1 MFFDSIFEGLN
12 RLYYYFVQITL
23 LELGNFDIYFQI
35 LRESNL
41 MTGSQN
47 LFNQLVRNMVMV

>member
-1 MFFDSIFEGLN
+1 MFFDSSFEGLN